1 LVDHRPAEPA
11 INRQRIRVP
20 QQNKSALHLPPL
32 SQAIGRLE
40 TNRQRIQSQASQLLA
55 ISFLP
60 DSPPLGELQHQ
71 AKHEL
76 VDLALSYSNQYLP
89 SSESVQL
96 TDQPIVMSGH
106 QPSLYH
112 AGVWYKNF
120 VLSELANRTNAIAIN
135 LVVDSDLST
144 NQAIRCPDLN
154 ATPIRTQT
162 IAIDTPAVRTQTVAI
177 DTPAAVVPF
186 EQRLVQDSSFFFE
199 LPDRIAKVHTFADD
213 PCIAERLWPEVIQS
227 YHELA
232 KSNRPP
238 ALGATIAAG
247 RHRFEQAIGLKT
259 IEVPASALS
268 QTTAFATFA
277 AAIFDRASKFRD
289 TYNHALVEYRNVNRI
304 RSNSHPV
311 PALEQTDDWTEVPF
325 WVSSKHT
332 PDRQRLFIRTGV
344 DAFELSDRKQFHQV
358 LPKAGFIPAFKQLN
372 ILGVAIRPRAISTTM
387 FCRLL
392 ISDIFIHGVGGSKYD
407 QLTDAISQ
415 RFFGY
420 GLPEFLTVSA
430 TFRLPTQIP
439 KIAKS
444 DITKLKTRRRE
455 YNFHPERFLAKEL
468 KPPKAATLIK
478 QKRQWID
485 SSIRSREKH
494 LAITQ
499 TNQALRALLT
509 PSDEHLNEEIDSLTA
524 QLKSSEIAN
533 SREYSFCLF
542 GESLIDDLKQLVQA
556 NFA

>member
-1 LVDHRPAEPA
+1 MVDRRPAQPA
-11 INRQRIRVP
+11 ITRQRIRVP
-20 QQNKSALHLPPL
+20 QQNKSALHLPSL
-32 SQAIGRLE
+32 NQAANRLG
-40 TNRQRIQSQASQLLA
+40 TNRDRIQSQASQLLA
-55 ISFLP
+55 ISFCS
-60 DSPPLGELQHQ
+60 DSLTLGELQHQ
-71 AKHEL
+71 ARHEL

-89 SSESVQL
+89 NREPIKL

-106 QPSLYH
+106 QPALYH

-135 LVVDSDLST
+135 LVVDSDLSE

-154 ATPIRTQT
+154 ATPIRTQS
-162 IAIDTPAVRTQTVAI
+162 VAI
-177 DTPAAVVPF
+177 DKPAAVIPF

-199 LPDRIAKVHTFADD
+199 LPNRIAKVLTLANETS
-213 PCIAERLWPEVIQS
+213 IAKRLWPEVIQS

-232 KSNRPP
+232 KSDPAP

-247 RHRFEQAIGLKT
+247 RHRFEQSVGLRT
-259 IEVPASALS
+259 LEIPVSELS

-277 AAIFDRASKFRD
+277 AAIFDRAAKFRD
-289 TYNHALVEYRNVNRI
+289 IYNQVLAEYRNVNRI
-304 RSNSHPV
+304 RSSSHPV
-311 PALEQTDDWTEVPF
+311 PALEQTGDWTEVPF
-325 WVSSKHT
+325 WVSSDQT
-332 PDRQRLFIRTGV
+332 PGRQRLFIRTRV
-344 DAFELSDRKQFHQV
+344 DTFELSDRKQFNQV
-358 LPKAGFIPAFKQLN
+358 LPKADFIPAFKQLST
-372 ILGVAIRPRAISTTM
+372 LGVAIRPRAISTTT

-392 ISDIFIHGVGGSKYD
+392 MSDIFIHGVGGSKYD

-420 GLPEFLTVSA
+420 RLPEFLTVSA
-430 TFRLPTQIP
+430 TFHLRTQIP
-439 KIAKS
+439 AIAKS
-444 DITKLKTRRRE
+444 DITKIRTRRRE
-455 YNFHPERFLAKEL
+455 YNFHPEHFLTNE
-468 KPPKAATLIK
+468 PPNSQAVELIK

-485 SSIRSREKH
+485 SPIRSPEKH

-499 TNQALRALLT
+499 INQALREMLT
-509 PSDEHLNEEIDSLTA
+509 PSDEQLKEEIDSLSA

-542 GESLIDDLKQLVQA
+542 GESLIDDLKQLAQA